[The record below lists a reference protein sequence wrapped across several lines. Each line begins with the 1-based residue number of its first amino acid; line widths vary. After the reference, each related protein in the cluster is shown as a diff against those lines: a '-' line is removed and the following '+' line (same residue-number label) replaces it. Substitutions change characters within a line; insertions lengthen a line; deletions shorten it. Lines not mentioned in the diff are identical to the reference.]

1 MKPLDGVRVLDLSR
15 ILAGP
20 FASMMLADYGA
31 EVIKVENPDGGDD
44 TRAWGP
50 PFVNA
55 ESAYFL
61 SANRNKKSITLNLK
75 SPRAKEVMSRLV
87 AKSDV
92 LLENFRPGTLDKL
105 GWGYEAIRK
114 ANPRMIYCAIS
125 GFGRTGPLADRGGY
139 DLAAQGIGG
148 LMSLTGSA
156 DGPPT
161 KVGTSIADLLAGIY
175 AVQGILLAL
184 YAREK
189 TGKGQLVDVALVDG
203 IVSVLSYQ
211 AGIHFANGS
220 VPKRRGNEH
229 PTICPYETFK
239 ASDDF
244 INIAVGNDALWQ
256 KFCEVTGL
264 RRLAKDPSF
273 VANENR
279 VRNRPQLVPL
289 IQQVIG
295 TKPARHWLDLLDKS
309 GIPAGPILTLD
320 KTLTHPQVLARKM
333 VVEADHP
340 KAGRIKMT
348 GVPVK
353 LSDTPGG
360 LTSPPPLLGQ
370 HTDEVLTQVLGF
382 SLAESADLRQSGA
395 L

>member
-264 RRLAKDPSF
+264 RHLAKDPSF